1 MISSPLFSVMIEQKL
16 NLATLIAAV
25 IAVLAWVFPFPD
37 IGEKDKNDKDNQ
49 QEKAPKRNYY
59 LKYRII
65 VFLICMAA
73 LVAIINNSNTGPGR
87 TDSNT
92 PPPQEADIISSTE
105 ITPTP
110 TPEITPTPSHE
121 DTAQAG
127 HQPSNA
133 YQELLDKCLL
143 FDSSLELP
151 LESEMLDQTVI
162 RYVEGSFPK
171 SKSGGMYLCKSP
183 GREQI
188 ALLKP
193 HTPVTVHAVRGS
205 LSESTGYA
213 FVETGTGQFG
223 WVAFQSTRGTGTG
236 LAETNDF

>member
-1 MISSPLFSVMIEQKL
+1 METENKISKL
-16 NLATLIAAV
+16 GVAGLI
-25 IAVLAWVFPFPD
+25 
-37 IGEKDKNDKDNQ
+37 G
-49 QEKAPKRNYY
+49 
-59 LKYRII
+59 
-65 VFLICMAA
+65 
-73 LVAIINNSNTGPGR
+73 LVASILTIVGFTTGKDGPEFF
-87 TDSNT
+87 ST
-92 PPPQEADIISSTE
+92 PQPVQ
-105 ITPTP
+105 TPAFYTPAP
-110 TPEITPTPSHE
+110 TPEVTPTPSHE
-121 DTAQAG
+121 DTTQAG
-127 HQPSNA
+127 HQSSNSGESITQTALSNA

-151 LESEMLDQTVI
+151 FEAEMLDQTVI

-183 GREQI
+183 GGEQI

-223 WVAFQSTRGTGTG
+223 WVAFQSTRGTGIG

>member
-1 MISSPLFSVMIEQKL
+1 MEEKNKISKLGVVGLIGLIASILTIIGFTTGKDGPELFS
-16 NLATLIAAV
+16 
-25 IAVLAWVFPFPD
+25 
-37 IGEKDKNDKDNQ
+37 
-49 QEKAPKRNYY
+49 
-59 LKYRII
+59 
-65 VFLICMAA
+65 
-73 LVAIINNSNTGPGR
+73 
-87 TDSNT
+87 T
-92 PPPQEADIISSTE
+92 PQPVQ
-105 ITPTP
+105 TPSIHTPAP
-110 TPEITPTPSHE
+110 TPEVTQTPPYE
-121 DTAQAG
+121 DTAQASNKSSNSG
-127 HQPSNA
+127 ESITQTALSNA

-143 FDSSLELP
+143 FDSSLEP
-151 LESEMLDQTVI
+151 PSKAEMLDQTVI

-183 GREQI
+183 GGEQI

>member
-1 MISSPLFSVMIEQKL
+1 METKNKISKLGMAGLIGLVASILTIIGFTTGKDGPELFS
-16 NLATLIAAV
+16 
-25 IAVLAWVFPFPD
+25 
-37 IGEKDKNDKDNQ
+37 
-49 QEKAPKRNYY
+49 
-59 LKYRII
+59 
-65 VFLICMAA
+65 
-73 LVAIINNSNTGPGR
+73 
-87 TDSNT
+87 T
-92 PPPQEADIISSTE
+92 PQPIQ
-105 ITPTP
+105 TPAFYTPAP
-110 TPEITPTPSHE
+110 TPEVTPTPSHE
-121 DTAQAG
+121 DTTQAG
-127 HQPSNA
+127 HQSSNA

-151 LESEMLDQTVI
+151 FEAEMLDQTVI

-183 GREQI
+183 GAEQI

-223 WVAFQSTRGTGTG
+223 WVAFQSTRGTGIG

>member
-1 MISSPLFSVMIEQKL
+1 MAGGEHIEIENKISKL
-16 NLATLIAAV
+16 GVAGLI
-25 IAVLAWVFPFPD
+25 
-37 IGEKDKNDKDNQ
+37 G
-49 QEKAPKRNYY
+49 
-59 LKYRII
+59 
-65 VFLICMAA
+65 
-73 LVAIINNSNTGPGR
+73 LVASILTIVGFTTGKNGPGFF
-87 TDSNT
+87 ST
-92 PPPQEADIISSTE
+92 PQPVQ
-105 ITPTP
+105 TPAFYTPAP
-110 TPEITPTPSHE
+110 TPEVTPTPSHE
-121 DTAQAG
+121 DTTQAG
-127 HQPSNA
+127 HQSSNA

-151 LESEMLDQTVI
+151 FEAEMLDQTVI

-223 WVAFQSTRGTGTG
+223 WVAFQSTRGTGIG

>member
-1 MISSPLFSVMIEQKL
+1 MNEEEKPKKTFRSEIALLASIITVFAFFTGITTIFPPKPSYTPEPARSS
-16 NLATLIAAV
+16 
-25 IAVLAWVFPFPD
+25 D
-37 IGEKDKNDKDNQ
+37 
-49 QEKAPKRNYY
+49 Y
-59 LKYRII
+59 
-65 VFLICMAA
+65 
-73 LVAIINNSNTGPGR
+73 
-87 TDSNT
+87 NT
-92 PPPQEADIISSTE
+92 PSSTLE

-110 TPEITPTPSHE
+110 TTEVTPTVPYE
-121 DTAQAG
+121 DTAQAS
-127 HQPSNA
+127 HQSSNSEASITQTALSNA
-133 YQELLDKCLL
+133 YQELLNKCLL

-151 LESEMLDQTVI
+151 FEAEMLDQTVI

-171 SKSGGMYLCKSP
+171 SNSGGMYLCKSP
-183 GREQI
+183 GKEQI

-223 WVAFQSTRGTGTG
+223 WVAFQSTRGTGIG

>member
-1 MISSPLFSVMIEQKL
+1 MEEKNKISKLGVVGLIGLIASILTIIGFTTGKDGPELFS
-16 NLATLIAAV
+16 
-25 IAVLAWVFPFPD
+25 
-37 IGEKDKNDKDNQ
+37 
-49 QEKAPKRNYY
+49 
-59 LKYRII
+59 
-65 VFLICMAA
+65 
-73 LVAIINNSNTGPGR
+73 
-87 TDSNT
+87 T
-92 PPPQEADIISSTE
+92 PQPVQ
-105 ITPTP
+105 TPSIHTPAP
-110 TPEITPTPSHE
+110 TPEVTPTPSHE
-121 DTAQAG
+121 DTTQAG
-127 HQPSNA
+127 HQSSNA

-151 LESEMLDQTVI
+151 FEAEMLDQTVI

-183 GREQI
+183 GAEQI

-223 WVAFQSTRGTGTG
+223 WVAFQSTRGTGIG

>member
-1 MISSPLFSVMIEQKL
+1 MNEE
-16 NLATLIAAV
+16 
-25 IAVLAWVFPFPD
+25 
-37 IGEKDKNDKDNQ
+37 EK
-49 QEKAPKRNYY
+49 PKRTFRSEIA
-59 LKYRII
+59 LLASII
-65 VFLICMAA
+65 TVFAFF
-73 LVAIINNSNTGPGR
+73 TGITTIFPPKP
-87 TDSNT
+87 SYT
-92 PPPQEADIISSTE
+92 PEPDQPSDYSTPSSTLE

-110 TPEITPTPSHE
+110 TPEVTPTPPYE
-121 DTAQAG
+121 DTAQAS
-127 HQPSNA
+127 HQSSNA

-151 LESEMLDQTVI
+151 FEAEMLDQTVI

-183 GREQI
+183 GGEQI

-223 WVAFQSTRGTGTG
+223 WVAFQSTRGTGIG

>member
-1 MISSPLFSVMIEQKL
+1 MNEE
-16 NLATLIAAV
+16 
-25 IAVLAWVFPFPD
+25 
-37 IGEKDKNDKDNQ
+37 EK
-49 QEKAPKRNYY
+49 PKRTFRSEIA
-59 LKYRII
+59 LLASII
-65 VFLICMAA
+65 TVFAFF
-73 LVAIINNSNTGPGR
+73 TGITTIFPPKP
-87 TDSNT
+87 SYT
-92 PPPQEADIISSTE
+92 PEPAQPSDYSTPSSTLE

-110 TPEITPTPSHE
+110 TPEVTPTPPYE
-121 DTAQAG
+121 DTAQAS
-127 HQPSNA
+127 HQSSNA
-133 YQELLDKCLL
+133 YQELLDKCLQ

-151 LESEMLDQTVI
+151 LEAEMLDQTVI

-223 WVAFQSTRGTGTG
+223 WVAFQSTRGTGIG

>member
-1 MISSPLFSVMIEQKL
+1 METENKISKL
-16 NLATLIAAV
+16 GVAGLI
-25 IAVLAWVFPFPD
+25 
-37 IGEKDKNDKDNQ
+37 G
-49 QEKAPKRNYY
+49 
-59 LKYRII
+59 
-65 VFLICMAA
+65 
-73 LVAIINNSNTGPGR
+73 LVASILTIVGFTTGKDGPEFF
-87 TDSNT
+87 ST
-92 PPPQEADIISSTE
+92 PQPVQ
-105 ITPTP
+105 TPAFYTPAP
-110 TPEITPTPSHE
+110 TPEVTPTPSHE
-121 DTAQAG
+121 DTTQTG
-127 HQPSNA
+127 HQSSNA

-151 LESEMLDQTVI
+151 FEAEMLDQTVI

-183 GREQI
+183 GGEQI

-223 WVAFQSTRGTGTG
+223 WVAFQSTRGTGIG